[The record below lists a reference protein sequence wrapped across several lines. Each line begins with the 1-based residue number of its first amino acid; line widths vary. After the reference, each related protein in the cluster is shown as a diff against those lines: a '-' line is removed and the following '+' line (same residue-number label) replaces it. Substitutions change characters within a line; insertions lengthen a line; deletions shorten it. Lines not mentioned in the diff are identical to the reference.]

1 MVSTI
6 AKKLIG
12 IFIADDVRP
21 VPSLVAW
28 TQEECRSGGLRE
40 VVDDFIAE
48 QSEPLEANLLL
59 VEKVDE
65 SGITCRIPCKVFDHE
80 SPHAFRTD
88 VWLKLDPTKRS
99 AVRLAC

>member
-1 MVSTI
+1 MVSAL

-12 IFIADDVRP
+12 IVIADDTRP
-21 VPSLVAW
+21 KPSTVAW
-28 TQEECRSGGLRE
+28 TQEECRSGGLRSA
-40 VVDDFIAE
+40 VDSFIAE
-48 QSEPLEANLLL
+48 QAEPLDADLLL

-88 VWLKLDPTKRS
+88 VWLKLDPIKRT
-99 AVRLAC
+99 AERLNA